1 MKFILL
7 FACSAALSSVSY
19 SQTTSAV
26 QKESTVNTGFQ
37 EYCKKNALSII
48 EVSPEKAGVK
58 LNGELTQS
66 TAANP
71 TYLDYNITLKE
82 NEAQYFSIK
91 GSDKVIKVESL
102 YRLRMGYNQ
111 KKS

>member
-7 FACSAALSSVSY
+7 FACSIALSSVSY
-19 SQTTSAV
+19 SQTTSPV
-26 QKESTVNTGFQ
+26 QKENTVDAGFQ
-37 EYCKKNALSII
+37 EYCKKIALSII
-48 EVSPEKAGVK
+48 EVSP
-58 LNGELTQS
+58 
-66 TAANP
+66 AANP

>member
-7 FACSAALSSVSY
+7 FVCSAALSGVSY
-19 SQTTSAV
+19 SQSTKSV
-26 QKESTVNTGFQ
+26 QQENVADAGFQ

-48 EVSPEKAGVK
+48 DVPAEKAGVK

-66 TAANP
+66 TLKNP

-91 GSDKVIKVESL
+91 GSNKVIKVESL
-102 YRLRMGYNQ
+102 YRLRVGYNS
-111 KKS
+111 KK

>member
-7 FACSAALSSVSY
+7 FVCSATLGSVSY
-19 SQTTSAV
+19 SQVTTTV
-26 QKESTVNTGFQ
+26 QKENVVDTGFD
-37 EYCKKNALSII
+37 EYCKQNALSII
-48 EVSPEKAGVK
+48 EISAEKAGVK

-66 TAANP
+66 TLKNP

-91 GSDKVIKVESL
+91 GSNKVIKVESL
-102 YRLRMGYNQ
+102 YRLRVGYNSQ
-111 KKS
+111 K

>member
-1 MKFILL
+1 MKFVLL
-7 FACSAALSSVSY
+7 FVCSAALSSVSY
-19 SQTTSAV
+19 SQATSSV
-26 QKESTVNTGFQ
+26 QKESTVDAGFQ

-66 TAANP
+66 TVANP

-91 GSDKVIKVESL
+91 GSNKVIKVESL